1 MKKLPFN
8 LLPKQT
14 TDNISVNDILKNLE
28 DQITFYNEEGER
40 LHALI
45 MNQYEK
51 VYAALKNNVSLEEHK
66 LVSEEM
72 ANLYDPYWDL
82 VVADKTINLLSK
94 SADRC
99 RDVIKSKGLDEIA
112 LSFYLLGINANA
124 LSTGVYDD
132 AKEEMFKAYVNQQKQ
147 LEALENKHHAYDS
160 MKRQSHIIAQE
171 EWKENPTIRITMMA
185 EHTLAMLRKKYVKS
199 LGSLPTLGTIK
210 NWIREIAPPQA
221 SVRGRPSKK

>member
-1 MKKLPFN
+1 MKRLPFT

-14 TDNISVNDILKNLE
+14 TDDISVNDILKNLE
-28 DQITFYNEEGER
+28 DQITFYNEEEKR

-45 MNQYEK
+45 MNQYKK
-51 VYAALKNNVSLEEHK
+51 VDAALKNNVSLEEHK

-72 ANLYDPYWDL
+72 ANLNDSYWDL
-82 VVADKTINLLSK
+82 VVASQAINLLTK
-94 SADRC
+94 SIDRC
-99 RDVIKSKGLDEIA
+99 RDVSKSKGLDEIA

-132 AKEEMFKAYVNQQKQ
+132 AKEEMFKAYINQKKQ
-147 LEALENKHHAYDS
+147 LQALEDKHHANDS
-160 MKRQSHIIAQE
+160 IKRQSHFIAQE

-185 EHTLAMLRKKYVKS
+185 EHTLAMLRKRYVKS